1 MSRQQHID
9 RRQFLSRAA
18 RGLLAAGLVGG
29 MGSLVLRNGKAD
41 ADCARTISCGV
52 CGAFGQCALA
62 RAIAARQNPV
72 SNVPRG

>member
-18 RGLLAAGLVGG
+18 RGLLAAGLTGG

-41 ADCARTISCGV
+41 ADCARTISCGA
-52 CGAFGQCALA
+52 CRAFGHCALA
-62 RAIAARQNPV
+62 RAIAARENPA
-72 SNVPRG
+72 SNVPRR